1 MLAPATV
8 LLLGLT
14 IFPFGASLYYSF
26 TDHSLLAPGQTSFIW
41 LDNYRDLLT
50 SADFH
55 AALKTTLIFTAAAVA
70 VETLLGIV
78 VATALHDETRG
89 ATLLRAIYLIPMA
102 ITPVAATFTFRLM
115 LHPTRGVLNYLL
127 ESVGL
132 PPQTWL
138 ADPSLALPTL
148 ILIDVWQWTP
158 FVLLIVAGALTVLP
172 QEPFEAARVDG
183 ASGWQ
188 LFRDL
193 TLPMLKPYLGV
204 AVLFRVLDA
213 FKTFDIIYALTG
225 GGPGIVTRTLNLLAY
240 KQGVEYL
247 EMGYAASISIV
258 MLVIAIVFARLF
270 LWRTGL
276 IRPDERPA

>member
-1 MLAPATV
+1 MLAPSTI

-14 IFPFGASLYYSF
+14 IFPFAASLYYSF
-26 TDHSLLAPGQTSFIW
+26 TDYSLLEPGQTSFIW

-50 SADFH
+50 SADVH
-55 AALKTTLIFTAAAVA
+55 EALTTTLIFTAAAVGI
-70 VETLLGIV
+70 ETLLGIA
-78 VATALHDETRG
+78 VATALHAETRG
-89 ATLLRAIYLIPMA
+89 STLLRAIYLIPMA
-102 ITPVAATFTFRLM
+102 ITPVAATFTFRLI

-132 PPQTWL
+132 PAQTWL
-138 ADPSLALPTL
+138 ADPALALPTL

-183 ASGWQ
+183 ATGWR

-193 TLPMLKPYLGV
+193 TLPMLKPFLGV
-204 AVLFRVLDA
+204 AILFRVLDA
-213 FKTFDIIYALTG
+213 FKAFDIIYALTG
-225 GGPGIVTRTLNLLAY
+225 GGPGTVTRTLNLLAY
-240 KQGVEYL
+240 KEGIEYL
-247 EMGYAASISIV
+247 EMGYAASIAIV
-258 MLVIAIVFARLF
+258 MLILATIFARVF

-276 IRPDERPA
+276 IRLDERPA